1 MLPPVSEV
9 AFGKTIDAKFTNLL
23 SVDREDPELEMPAAG
38 SGALLVEITAP
49 VTEERLSS
57 RIIQPAATFVKDPF
71 GEEA

>member
-1 MLPPVSEV
+1 MLPSFSE
-9 AFGKTIDAKFTNLL
+9 AIGKTIDAKFANLR

-38 SGALLVEITAP
+38 SGALLVEMTVP

-57 RIIQPAATFVKDPF
+57 RIIQPAATLVKDPF